1 MTERNVA
8 GIEYEQMLL
17 SRYTIAQH
25 PSRARLDRSVYLLL
39 SRIDGEGPMSIGEL
53 SAAFQLDASTLQRQT
68 TGAVQAGLLERVLD
82 PAGGLARK
90 LALTPLGRERLA
102 ESKDQSVDA
111 LTRIL
116 ADWSTT
122 DVNTLAELLRR
133 FNVSIEE
140 YRDAHA
146 SA

>member
-1 MTERNVA
+1 
-8 GIEYEQMLL
+8 
-17 SRYTIAQH
+17 
-25 PSRARLDRSVYLLL
+25 
-39 SRIDGEGPMSIGEL
+39 MSIGEL